1 MTLSDLGS
9 LASILGLILSFI
21 AGFSICKIT
30 IKKTSQENKS
40 INIFSNKNTNNQKNN
55 NIQ

>member
-9 LASILGLILSFI
+9 WASILGLIIGLV
-21 AGFSICKIT
+21 AGFGICRIT

-40 INIFSNKNTNNQKNN
+40 INIGSSGNISQKNESS
-55 NIQ
+55 